1 MDVVHRL
8 NDIAFVWDSEKALAN
23 LQKHGVALGVA
34 CEIFFDPFV
43 CLLRT
48 EVVSGEERELVV
60 GMTRG
65 WKLLVVAYN
74 FRADF
79 IRLISARTA
88 TSQERIAY
96 EDGQAP

>member
-1 MDVVHRL
+1 MDVVRRL
-8 NDIAFVWDSEKALAN
+8 NDIAFVWDAEKALAN
-23 LQKHGVALGVA
+23 LQKHGVALEMA
-34 CEIFFDPFV
+34 CETFFDPFI

-48 EVVSGEERELVV
+48 EVVGGEERELAV

-65 WKLLVVAYN
+65 WKLLIVAYT

-79 IRLISARTA
+79 IRLISARPA
-88 TSQERIAY
+88 TSQERRAY